1 MASRAGI
8 GTVFVWQ
15 TFIFVGK
22 CEYVRFM
29 HSYGSSFMYVF
40 SGIVTPKVIYEEAT
54 DLDRFITNTGILM
67 LYFDTMSMG
76 IYIISHKEYVHTV
89 SPYI

>member
-1 MASRAGI
+1 MAYRAGI

-15 TFIFVGK
+15 TFIFVGR
-22 CEYVRFM
+22 CEHVRFM
-29 HSYGSSFMYVF
+29 YSYGSSFMYVF

-67 LYFDTMSMG
+67 LCFYTISME
-76 IYIISHKEYVHTV
+76 IYIISHNEYVQ
-89 SPYI
+89 

>member
-1 MASRAGI
+1 MAYRAGI

-22 CEYVRFM
+22 CEHVRFM
-29 HSYGSSFMYVF
+29 YSCGSSFMYVF

-67 LYFDTMSMG
+67 LDFYTISMG
-76 IYIISHKEYVHTV
+76 IYIISHKEY
-89 SPYI
+89 IQ

>member
-1 MASRAGI
+1 
-8 GTVFVWQ
+8 
-15 TFIFVGK
+15 
-22 CEYVRFM
+22 
-29 HSYGSSFMYVF
+29 MYVF

-67 LYFDTMSMG
+67 LYFDTISMG
-76 IYIISHKEYVHTV
+76 IYIISHKEYIHTV